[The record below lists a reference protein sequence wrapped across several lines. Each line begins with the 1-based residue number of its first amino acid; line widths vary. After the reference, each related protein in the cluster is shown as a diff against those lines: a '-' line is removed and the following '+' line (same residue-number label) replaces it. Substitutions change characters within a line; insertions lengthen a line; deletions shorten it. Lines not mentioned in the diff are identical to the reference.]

1 MCVCVIRLRSWLA
14 TSRKRWTSRRSW
26 SAAACVRQR
35 CPSRTTNKQSVK
47 TVTCGSG
54 THIILFHEFKSN
66 PLKMFFISFSLN
78 MLCGVQMPQLSLTGH
93 ELNLNAKCLLW
104 RFIYLHRAV
113 IKPPTFWYLPIHH
126 THHLINILCQ
136 IFLPLVRMCCLWWAL
151 RGKSVPVSWTSVLF
165 LLYFCV
171 CVWVCVYLCVH
182 VSVPASQLS
191 NAFFSRSP
199 PGVCCH
205 TRPARRWRSD
215 VASCWIASPDC
226 HSLRVS
232 ATFHLSS
239 PPFHSLTLHQP
250 SPPVT
255 FNVGPSSRSVAR
267 KLHT

>member
-1 MCVCVIRLRSWLA
+1 
-14 TSRKRWTSRRSW
+14 
-26 SAAACVRQR
+26 
-35 CPSRTTNKQSVK
+35 
-47 TVTCGSG
+47 
-54 THIILFHEFKSN
+54 
-66 PLKMFFISFSLN
+66 MFFISFSLN

-126 THHLINILCQ
+126 SHHLINILCQ